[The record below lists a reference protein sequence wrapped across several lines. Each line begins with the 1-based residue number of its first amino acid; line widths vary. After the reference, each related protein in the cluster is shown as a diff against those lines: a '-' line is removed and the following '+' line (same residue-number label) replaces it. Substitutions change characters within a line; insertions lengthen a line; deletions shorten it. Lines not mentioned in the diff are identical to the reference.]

1 METTAKPAPTMTAA
15 EVAETLKRLGR
26 KLQRVGL
33 HLAETRKKLRK
44 VEGERDALRERCEK
58 LEWLV
63 EVQEFVVYFD
73 PTSTLDNACVELAAS
88 WKYAELCAALATEVK
103 P

>member
-1 METTAKPAPTMTAA
+1 MTATPLDRCVTSLDTISRELQAGMA
-15 EVAETLKRLGR
+15 EAD
-26 KLQRVGL
+26 
-33 HLAETRKKLRK
+33 AMISDLRA
-44 VEGERDALRERCEK
+44 ERDALRERCEK

>member
-1 METTAKPAPTMTAA
+1 MKRYELTNTKPLAYEPDYRM
-15 EVAETLKRLGR
+15 VADED
-26 KLQRVGL
+26 
-33 HLAETRKKLRK
+33 
-44 VEGERDALRERCEK
+44 GEYVLYDEAQARIEA

-88 WKYAELCAALATEVK
+88 WKYAELCAAIATEVK

>member
-1 METTAKPAPTMTAA
+1 MSVTT
-15 EVAETLKRLGR
+15 ETLLNQLMAECGDTSPVR
-26 KLQRVGL
+26 RVC
-33 HLAETRKKLRK
+33 HLVTDFEA
-44 VEGERDALRERCEK
+44 ERDALRERCER

-88 WKYAELCAALATEVK
+88 WKYAELCAAIATEVK
-103 P
+103 